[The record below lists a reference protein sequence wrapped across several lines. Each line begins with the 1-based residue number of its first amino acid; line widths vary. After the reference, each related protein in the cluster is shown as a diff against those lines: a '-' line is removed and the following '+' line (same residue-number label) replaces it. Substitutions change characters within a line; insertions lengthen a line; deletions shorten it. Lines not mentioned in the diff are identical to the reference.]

1 MSKINKFTELIYRVF
16 GQKQIDQ
23 RSQDYRDNFFH
34 IQNIMAQNILES
46 DKALMTFSL
55 AALAALAAM
64 NKGIFDKYG
73 MLSFL
78 TIICF
83 SLVALAVIFGYIVSN
98 ELLKS
103 ARDRLT
109 KNYTKS
115 PLTPLNDETKP
126 LKFGNLSIWLNRI
139 SFGLFVLGFV
149 LFLTLLGFYI
159 GVIK

>member
-1 MSKINKFTELIYRVF
+1 MSKINKFSEFIYRVF

-23 RSQDYRDNFFH
+23 RAQDYRDNFFH

-55 AALAALAAM
+55 AALAALAAI

-73 MLSFL
+73 ILSFL
-78 TIICF
+78 TITCF
-83 SLVALAVIFGYIVSN
+83 ALVAFTVICGYIVSN

-109 KNYTKS
+109 KNYSES
-115 PLTPLNDETKP
+115 PLKPLNDEAQP

-139 SFGLFVLGFV
+139 SFGLFAIGFV
-149 LFLTLLGFYI
+149 LFLILLWLYI
-159 GVIK
+159 GGIK

>member
-1 MSKINKFTELIYRVF
+1 MSKFNKFVEFLYRVF

-23 RSQDYRDNFFH
+23 RTQDYRDNFMY

-64 NKGIFDKYG
+64 NKDLFGKYG
-73 MLSFL
+73 TLSFL
-78 TIICF
+78 TISCF
-83 SLVALAVIFGYIVSN
+83 ALVALMVIFGYIVSN

-109 KNYTKS
+109 KNFTES
-115 PLTPLNDETKP
+115 PIKPLNDETQP

-139 SFGLFVLGFV
+139 SLGLFALGFV
-149 LFLTLLGFYI
+149 LFLILLCLYI
-159 GVIK
+159 GGIK

>member
-1 MSKINKFTELIYRVF
+1 MSKVNKLTEFFYRVF

-23 RSQDYRDNFFH
+23 RTQDYRDSFFH

-46 DKALMTFSL
+46 DKAIMTFSL
-55 AALAALAAM
+55 AALAALAAI

-73 MLSFL
+73 TLSFL
-78 TIICF
+78 TIACF
-83 SLVALAVIFGYIVSN
+83 ALVALTVICGYIVSN

-109 KNYTKS
+109 NNFSES
-115 PLTPLNDETKP
+115 PLKSLNDETQP

-139 SFGLFVLGFV
+139 SFGVFAIGFV
-149 LFLTLLGFYI
+149 LFLILLGLYI
-159 GVIK
+159 RGIK

>member
-1 MSKINKFTELIYRVF
+1 MSKFNKFIEFIYRVF

-23 RSQDYRDNFFH
+23 RTQDYRDNFMY

-64 NKGIFDKYG
+64 NKDLFDKYG
-73 MLSFL
+73 TLSFL
-78 TIICF
+78 TIVCF
-83 SLVALAVIFGYIVSN
+83 VLVALTVICGYIVSN

-109 KNYTKS
+109 KNYIES
-115 PLTPLNDETKP
+115 PLKPLNDETQP

-139 SFGLFVLGFV
+139 SLGLFVLGFV
-149 LFLTLLGFYI
+149 LFLILLGLYI
-159 GVIK
+159 GGIQ